1 MRTYCNY
8 MQDDWLSWLL
18 ITKFAD
24 NNALSSITE
33 LTSFFINKDFHFRIS
48 FDFDFTFYAS
58 TRERLQTAKVKN
70 ITEIMKNILKY
81 VIDKFKIAKKVMIKQ
96 VNKHRKNVSYQ
107 MFLFNKN
114 IKTVKLFSK
123 LKDKMLSSFEIK
135 KIIKI
140 SY

>member
-1 MRTYCNY
+1 MTE
-8 MQDDWLSWLL
+8 
-18 ITKFAD
+18 FAD
-24 NNALSSITE
+24 NNALSLITE
-33 LTSFFINKDFHFRIS
+33 LTSFFVNKDFHSRMN

-58 TRERLQTAKVKN
+58 TRERLQTVKVKN

-81 VIDKFKIAKKVMIKQ
+81 MIDKFKIVKKAMIKQ

-107 MFLFNKN
+107 MSDKMFLFSKN
-114 IKTVKLFSK
+114 IKTVKFFNK
-123 LKDKMLSSFEIK
+123 LKDKMLSSFETK